1 MLRCGSCGAGECYS
15 VTLSVTVRA
24 TGMEVLFEGLLILRC
39 LRRLDGTG
47 RYRGQRP
54 LA

>member
-1 MLRCGSCGAGECYS
+1 MGTIEGG
-15 VTLSVTVRA
+15 
-24 TGMEVLFEGLLILRC
+24 VLFNRLLILRC
-39 LRRLDGTG
+39 RLALGGTG